1 MHKNFRYQLP
11 FLLTFCLFT
20 NISPIPAAVVCPRNV
35 KESKIAGLFDILL
48 NIVNVGRNG
57 QSGRNGEDGS
67 SSTSQTIY
75 ADGSP
80 LNLDLSGKDGQ
91 DGENGGFGSQ
101 PSCGQYGSQ
110 GGNNDVYAP
119 SGGNGG
125 HGGNGGNGGHGGDL
139 TVYYSNLAD
148 LKKIALRAVGGKGGR
163 GGQGGQGTLGCSCSQ
178 RSWVREVCVGNP
190 GTPNRQCTQKVYNCY
205 DGRYGSSGVNGRD
218 GKPGRLGILSIV
230 NRKAALVDDQPTAE
244 IAISQLVNQQFS
256 LSKNKWQIRQGAKS
270 LLATGS
276 ILADEYREF
285 EQRLEGSF
293 KLVWQE
299 KQPITNFANPSVK
312 LTLNDS
318 KEIDISFPEYLWIDG
333 NSKTTGSLTEYNVN
347 RAILQKDVTRLAVA
361 ELANSK
367 QNLVL
372 RIVDLAGHSDVINT
386 KFIIKYQFHDHVD
399 DYVNPETVYAG
410 EIPPELVSRSY
421 NNFNLALGKLNIPSL
436 ALNPGI
442 NVNIEVVAIR
452 SLAGRSTQQKIRWQ
466 GVIRKRQTGKIRKLI
481 EE

>member
-1 MHKNFRYQLP
+1 
-11 FLLTFCLFT
+11 
-20 NISPIPAAVVCPRNV
+20 
-35 KESKIAGLFDILL
+35 
-48 NIVNVGRNG
+48 
-57 QSGRNGEDGS
+57 
-67 SSTSQTIY
+67 
-75 ADGSP
+75 
-80 LNLDLSGKDGQ
+80 
-91 DGENGGFGSQ
+91 
-101 PSCGQYGSQ
+101 
-110 GGNNDVYAP
+110 
-119 SGGNGG
+119 
-125 HGGNGGNGGHGGDL
+125 
-139 TVYYSNLAD
+139 
-148 LKKIALRAVGGKGGR
+148 
-163 GGQGGQGTLGCSCSQ
+163 
-178 RSWVREVCVGNP
+178 
-190 GTPNRQCTQKVYNCY
+190 
-205 DGRYGSSGVNGRD
+205 
-218 GKPGRLGILSIV
+218 
-230 NRKAALVDDQPTAE
+230 
-244 IAISQLVNQQFS
+244 
-256 LSKNKWQIRQGAKS
+256 
-270 LLATGS
+270 
-276 ILADEYREF
+276 
-285 EQRLEGSF
+285 
-293 KLVWQE
+293 
-299 KQPITNFANPSVK
+299 TNFANPSVK

-452 SLAGRSTQQKIRWQ
+452 SLAGRSTQQKILWQ